1 MVGDL
6 ILGSVSYLILS
17 IPVKG
22 LIIVVF
28 WVIGI
33 IW

>member
-6 ILGSVSYLILS
+6 ILGCVSYLILS

-22 LIIVVF
+22 LIILVVL
-28 WVIGI
+28 VIEI

>member
-22 LIIVVF
+22 LIILVVL
-28 WVIGI
+28 VIGI